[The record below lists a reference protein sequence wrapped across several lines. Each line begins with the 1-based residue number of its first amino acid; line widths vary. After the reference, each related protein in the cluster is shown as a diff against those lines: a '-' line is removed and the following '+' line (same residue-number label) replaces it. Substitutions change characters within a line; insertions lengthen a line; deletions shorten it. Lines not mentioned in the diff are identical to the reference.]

1 MGRARRETGPV
12 KRRFAPFDRVSRGVL
27 AAALLGLAVTT
38 GCRDAAG
45 PTTGA
50 ARVTV
55 TTTGIDLDADG
66 YIVTVDG
73 EPGRAVAPVDAITLR
88 EIPTGAHTVAL
99 GGVAVNC
106 VIGGENPRTVSVA
119 AGSTAEI
126 AFAVACVPDVGSV
139 HVTTATTGVDLD
151 PDGYAV
157 SVDGGAEQAVG
168 GSAALTLSDLRSG
181 EHLVR
186 LDGLAPNC
194 AVSDASPRPVTVAFG
209 ATAEVAFAVAC
220 VADVGS
226 LRVTTASTGLDLDGD
241 GYTVRVD
248 DAPGQAVGVNGLI
261 IVSDLP
267 SGEHVVRLDGM
278 AANCV
283 IGEPSPKTV
292 PVVFG
297 TTADVTFTVTCFA
310 LRGDLRVTTTTT
322 GVDVDPGGYLVIV
335 DGGPGQVVGVNGAVT
350 ITGLTAGG
358 HTVALEDVASN
369 CTVDGANPR
378 TVTMRPDAIVELPFA
393 VTCVATTGSLQVT
406 ATTTGA
412 DPDPSGYVVVLDSC
426 LSFSCDR
433 ENGGYELI
441 RTALGANDT
450 ALVAALVPGDY
461 SIALDGV
468 AANCAVRRSPETVTI
483 TAGSTAL
490 AAFTIECSP
499 TTGSMRVTTATTGAD
514 LDPDGYTVTVDAGPD
529 WPVPVNG
536 ATIVANLPAGDHT
549 VALGGV
555 ASNCVVVG
563 TNPRTAS
570 VAAGATAEVTFAVTC
585 TALPSPGGNLRVT
598 TATTG
603 ADLDPDG
610 YTVLVQGLCHFQSDG
625 DGGFGYVCE
634 YERTES
640 VGVNASVLIA
650 DVPVGAG
657 VSLQDVA
664 PNCTVV
670 GENPRPAAIVSGS
683 VSLVDFTVSC
693 VAALVGTIAFSSERS
708 GNFEIYVTNTDGSGV
723 MKLTDHWA
731 RDVGPAWS
739 PDGAKIAFSKEVG
752 LSDFDHWEIYVMN
765 ADGSGVTRL
774 SDGEHYDAGPLSWS
788 PDGTRL
794 AFSSD
799 GDGSNLDI
807 YVMNADGSGVTR
819 LTDHAAADVEPTWSP
834 DGAKVAFRSNRDGNF
849 DLFVMHAD
857 GTGVTR
863 LTDTP
868 GIEFSPVWSPDGTKI
883 AFELNG
889 DIYVMKADGSGVT
902 RLTDT
907 PGFDGRPAW
916 SPDGARIAFHSD
928 RDGNFEIYFMNV
940 DGSAVTR
947 VTNDP
952 ARDWT
957 PAWGP
962 RGSP

>member
-1 MGRARRETGPV
+1 MGGARREAGPV

-27 AAALLGLAVTT
+27 AAALFGLAAT
-38 GCRDAAG
+38 GCKDATG

-73 EPGRAVAPVDAITLR
+73 EPGRAVAPVDAITLH

-99 GGVAVNC
+99 GGLAVNC

-119 AGSTAEI
+119 AGSTAKI

-157 SVDGGAEQAVG
+157 SVDGGAGQAVG

-226 LRVTTASTGLDLDGD
+226 LRVT
-241 GYTVRVD
+241 
-248 DAPGQAVGVNGLI
+248 AV
-261 IVSDLP
+261 
-267 SGEHVVRLDGM
+267 
-278 AANCV
+278 
-283 IGEPSPKTV
+283 
-292 PVVFG
+292 
-297 TTADVTFTVTCFA
+297 
-310 LRGDLRVTTTTT
+310 
-322 GVDVDPGGYLVIV
+322 
-335 DGGPGQVVGVNGAVT
+335 
-350 ITGLTAGG
+350 
-358 HTVALEDVASN
+358 
-369 CTVDGANPR
+369 
-378 TVTMRPDAIVELPFA
+378 
-393 VTCVATTGSLQVT
+393 
-406 ATTTGA
+406 TTGA
-412 DPDPSGYVVVLDSC
+412 ELDPNGYIVGIPGNGPVVPV
-426 LSFSCDR
+426 
-433 ENGGYELI
+433 NGSV
-441 RTALGANDT
+441 TFP
-450 ALVAALVPGDY
+450 VPAAEY
-461 SIALDGV
+461 AIALMDI
-468 AANCAVRRSPETVTI
+468 AANCAVSGPNPRAVTI
-483 TAGSTAL
+483 SFGATTEVAFVVACTAV
-490 AAFTIECSP
+490 
-499 TTGSMRVTTATTGAD
+499 TGSIRVTTATTGAD
-514 LDPDGYTVTVDAGPD
+514 LDSDGYAVSPDGGPGEIIAVSGALTIATVTAGDHTIALGGVAANCVVDGDNPRTVSVAGGATAEVAFAITCAALPPAAGTLRVTTATTGAELDPDGFTVTVDAGPD
-529 WPVPVNG
+529 WPGPVNG

-555 ASNCVVVG
+555 ASNCVVEG

-640 VGVNASVLIA
+640 VGVNASVLIS

-794 AFSSD
+794 AFNSD

-849 DLFVMHAD
+849 DLYVMHAD